1 MRVESLVAWMLI
13 TPFCSCSDQQAGT
26 SVLLDPADRLGV
38 EMNSA
43 NLKRKLMEFDIA
55 QRTCAMYVA
64 VRSRAIDESI
74 AFGRDL
80 DDVKIH
86 WNMCPSGNMVAC
98 ATVPNANGDSTQV
111 GIPWPYS
118 KTH

>member
-1 MRVESLVAWMLI
+1 MHVESLLALMLI
-13 TPFCSCSDQQAGT
+13 TPLCSCSDQDAGTLEVRDRPGRSAFQAGPVMT
-26 SVLLDPADRLGV
+26 DR
-38 EMNSA
+38 E
-43 NLKRKLMEFDIA
+43 LMEFDLV

-80 DDVKIH
+80 DEVNIH

-98 ATVPNANGDSTQV
+98 ATVPTANGDSTQV
-111 GIPWPYS
+111 GIPWPY
-118 KTH
+118 

>member
-1 MRVESLVAWMLI
+1 MRVESLVALMLI
-13 TPFCSCSDQQAGT
+13 TPFCSCSDQETGT
-26 SVLLDPADRLGV
+26 SMVPDPADRLALRT
-38 EMNSA
+38 NSA
-43 NLKRKLMEFDIA
+43 NLKKELMEFDIV

-80 DDVKIH
+80 DDVNIH

-98 ATVPNANGDSTQV
+98 ATVATSNGDSTQV

-118 KTH
+118 NTH

>member
-1 MRVESLVAWMLI
+1 MRVESLIAWMLV
-13 TPFCSCSDQQAGT
+13 TPFCSCSDQDAGT
-26 SVLLDPADRLGV
+26 SIASDPAARLALR
-38 EMNSA
+38 MNSA
-43 NLKRKLMEFDIA
+43 NRKIELMEFDIV

-98 ATVPNANGDSTQV
+98 ATVPSANGDSTQV

-118 KTH
+118 KIH